1 MCWVFVQLDL
11 LLYRLLGISVQFVG
25 SLHLD
30 LFVEQHVGS
39 LCVCMGNKTTHIYH
53 TYIIRSHFGFKN
65 STCIFGE
72 IAVLTI
78 VVAT

>member
-1 MCWVFVQLDL
+1 MHGSVDL
-11 LLYRLLGISVQFVG
+11 IIQCVG
-25 SLHLD
+25 SLHVD

-53 TYIIRSHFGFKN
+53 TYIIRSHCGFKN

-72 IAVLTI
+72 IAVLTSAFHSLLPA

>member
-11 LLYRLLGISVQFVG
+11 LLYRLWGLIVQFVG
-25 SLHLD
+25 SLHVD

-72 IAVLTI
+72 IGVLTI